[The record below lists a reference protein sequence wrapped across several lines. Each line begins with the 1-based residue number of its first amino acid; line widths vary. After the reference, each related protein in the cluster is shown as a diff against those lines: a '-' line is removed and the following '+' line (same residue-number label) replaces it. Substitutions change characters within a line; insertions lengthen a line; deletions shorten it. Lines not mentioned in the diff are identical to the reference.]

1 VSFRFKALA
10 KQREPDEFDAPTELT
25 SPRGWLA
32 LLALGTATIAAL
44 AWAVL
49 GRLPVTVT
57 ASGLITSPYG
67 TAEVQSLYAGL
78 VTRISVSDGSQVRAG
93 QDVAVVQDALGA
105 SHQVRTLFAG
115 EVIGTEVSDGEVVGP
130 GTPVATLERGASG
143 GGASGTSASGSGQQL
158 ALLFVAPSQVT
169 GIAPGE
175 SVGLAVAS
183 APSAAFGLLRGQV
196 QSVSQFPLTQQ
207 EEVALAGGP
216 VAASQ
221 LGADGGMLLVT
232 VALRRDAH
240 TASGYAWTTAAGP
253 PQPLPAVVPATGTI
267 ALGDQTP
274 ITLLFGR

>member
-44 AWAVL
+44 SWAVV

-78 VTRISVSDGSQVRAG
+78 VTRIAVSDGSQVRAG
-93 QDVAVVQDALGA
+93 QDVAVVQDATGA
-105 SHQVRTLFAG
+105 SHEVRTLFSG
-115 EVIGTEVSDGEVVGP
+115 EVIGTEVSDGEVIGP
-130 GTPVATLERGASG
+130 GTSVATLERGASG
-143 GGASGTSASGSGQQL
+143 GSGQL

-232 VALRRDAH
+232 VALRRDTH
-240 TASGYAWTTAAGP
+240 TASGYSWTTAAGP
-253 PQPLPAVVPATGTI
+253 PQPLPAIVPATGTI

-274 ITLLFGR
+274 ISLLFGR